1 MCTVCR
7 NPSTSTNGRTDDVIC
22 TLVVAICSFIANN
35 NSEKK
40 EKKTRRQRHNDDDE
54 NVHNCIYVCV
64 ARIEWFVA
72 CATPSLPLA
81 NKGMHSPDS
90 HIISLRSHTP
100 NKPHCLSPC
109 ARRVSEP
116 KGEKPPNSVCVR
128 KMEKEAVFSPQNI
141 VFLWSASRTADATY
155 KYESNKCRKYLVAKL
170 LLTIC
175 PFGDDGASSMKHRCA
190 DAMASRI
197 DWLPWKWKLH
207 TIWNVRC
214 VCVASA
220 HDTLPMP
227 FGALDKIC
235 AEMLFAGFPTPSL
248 SLTPVDVRFFFLL
261 RSFIRLTVWLSVAV
275 LLLLRSYSVCIIL

>member
-90 HIISLRSHTP
+90 HIISLRSHTHTTNRIAFRHVP
-100 NKPHCLSPC
+100 
-109 ARRVSEP
+109 
-116 KGEKPPNSVCVR
+116 GECRNR
-128 KMEKEAVFSPQNI
+128 K
-141 VFLWSASRTADATY
+141 
-155 KYESNKCRKYLVAKL
+155 AKN
-170 LLTIC
+170 
-175 PFGDDGASSMKHRCA
+175 HR
-190 DAMASRI
+190 I
-197 DWLPWKWKLH
+197 
-207 TIWNVRC
+207 RC
-214 VCVASA
+214 VCAKWKRKQFSLRRILYFCGARRELQTPRTSMNRISA
-220 HDTLPMP
+220 ENTSLQNCY
-227 FGALDKIC
+227 LQ
-235 AEMLFAGFPTPSL
+235 FAHL
-248 SLTPVDVRFFFLL
+248 AMMEHR
-261 RSFIRLTVWLSVAV
+261 A
-275 LLLLRSYSVCIIL
+275 